1 MTAPSQIAGGA
12 ACARQAIAAGPGDE
26 IDLQINQVILGS
38 GEAPVRRVIVRPNS
52 S

>member
-12 ACARQAIAAGPGDE
+12 ACARQATAAGLGDE

-38 GEAPVRRVIVRPNS
+38 GDRVSACSTGWR
-52 S
+52 